1 MNKNVKMEYDT
12 PKATVLTLSGLSVI
26 CASKGASVESFTE
39 DDELVW

>member
-1 MNKNVKMEYDT
+1 MNKIIKMEYAAPET
-12 PKATVLTLSGLSVI
+12 TIYSLSLFSVI